1 MRFDELDLEDEIL
14 DGLYDMNFH
23 EMTPVQEKTIPVILE
38 GRDIIGCAQTGT
50 GKTAAYTLP
59 LLNRLLIEG
68 NEDNVVKA
76 LIIVPTRELAQQI
89 DQQFQ
94 GFSYYLPVSTT
105 VVYGGGDG
113 KGWDIQKRGMLM
125 GSDVVIATPGRM
137 ISHLQNSGVDLSH
150 VECLIL
156 DEADHMLDMGFSD
169 DILKIISYLPR
180 ERQTVMFS
188 ATLPPKIREL
198 AKSILRNPAEINIA
212 ISKPNEAIDQ
222 SAYICYESQKLGIIR
237 ELFAKPS
244 ESKTIIFSSSKMKV
258 KELAHTLKRMKLN
271 VAAMHSDLEQAQR
284 EEVMLA
290 FKNNRVNILVAT
302 DIVARGIDIED
313 IGLVIN
319 YDVPHD
325 PEDYI
330 HRIGRT
336 ARADATGSAITFVNE
351 EEQGK
356 FHQIEKFIERD
367 IRKAELPASVGEGPK
382 YEPEESR
389 KRGGRG
395 GRSRSKGGDGRGHGR
410 GRRDRLRDKPRS
422 SSSAPRDER
431 PADSAGAPTS
441 NDRPAAAAD
450 AAATNPV
457 AAGAAPTEGEKPRRR
472 RHRGGRRHRRGGG
485 ASAEASST
493 PAAPQGGDA

>member
-156 DEADHMLDMGFSD
+156 DEADRMLDMGFSD

-198 AKSILRNPAEINIA
+198 AKSILRKNLIDYLPIGKNMEITEIEVADRMAGKTIVDLDLRRRYSLNVIA
-212 ISKPNEAIDQ
+212 IHHAE
-222 SAYICYESQKLGIIR
+222 
-237 ELFAKPS
+237 
-244 ESKTIIFSSSKMKV
+244 
-258 KELAHTLKRMKLN
+258 
-271 VAAMHSDLEQAQR
+271 
-284 EEVMLA
+284 
-290 FKNNRVNILVAT
+290 
-302 DIVARGIDIED
+302 
-313 IGLVIN
+313 
-319 YDVPHD
+319 
-325 PEDYI
+325 
-330 HRIGRT
+330 
-336 ARADATGSAITFVNE
+336 
-351 EEQGK
+351 
-356 FHQIEKFIERD
+356 QIETDVRPDCRLCQGDTITVIGK
-367 IRKAELPASVGEGPK
+367 
-382 YEPEESR
+382 EENVTRFVDDYS
-389 KRGGRG
+389 
-395 GRSRSKGGDGRGHGR
+395 
-410 GRRDRLRDKPRS
+410 
-422 SSSAPRDER
+422 
-431 PADSAGAPTS
+431 
-441 NDRPAAAAD
+441 
-450 AAATNPV
+450 
-457 AAGAAPTEGEKPRRR
+457 
-472 RHRGGRRHRRGGG
+472 
-485 ASAEASST
+485 
-493 PAAPQGGDA
+493 